1 MTMERIREGG
11 INMNLFC
18 SNVDPGYFGAM
29 SIALVRG
36 RNFVPGDKDVAI
48 IGESAARQLWP
59 DQDPLGKTRKVA
71 GQMATIV
78 GVSATARTMGLSN
91 GDSGEVYRPL
101 SQADYVD
108 SVMLVKTSR
117 PPEQVAG
124 LIGGASRSIDR
135 AVSPEVQLLKD
146 AFRDKVQTSE
156 AGAALTGGMGI
167 LALLLAVIGL
177 YGVISYNA
185 AQRKKEIG
193 IRMALGAQPSNIV
206 QSLVSRFFLPFSIA
220 LALGLG
226 LAGAMSVVLRSELYG
241 LNNFDPV
248 SYLSAVVL
256 LLAVG
261 SLASLV
267 PARRASRVN
276 PVEALRCE

>member
-1 MTMERIREGG
+1 M
-11 INMNLFC
+11 
-18 SNVDPGYFGAM
+18 P
-29 SIALVRG
+29 IALVRG
-36 RNFVPGDKDVAI
+36 RSFVPGDKDVAI

-59 DQDPLGKTRKVA
+59 GQDPLGKSRKIA

-91 GDSGEVYRPL
+91 GESGEVYRPL
-101 SQADYVD
+101 SQAGYVD

-124 LIGGASRSIDR
+124 LIAGASRSLDR

-167 LALLLAVIGL
+167 LALLLALIGL
-177 YGVISYNA
+177 YGVISYNV
-185 AQRKKEIG
+185 AQRKKEMG

-220 LALGLG
+220 LALGLA

-248 SYLSAVVL
+248 TYLSAAAM

-261 SLASLV
+261 SLAALV